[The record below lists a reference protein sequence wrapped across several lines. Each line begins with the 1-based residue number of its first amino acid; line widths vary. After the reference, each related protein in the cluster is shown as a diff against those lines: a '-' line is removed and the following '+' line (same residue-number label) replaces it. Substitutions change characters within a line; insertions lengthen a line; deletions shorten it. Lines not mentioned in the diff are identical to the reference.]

1 MHRTIKAFT
10 LAILLL
16 LAVPLAAAAQER
28 LCDAQFEDC
37 RAPIINL
44 IRSETVGI
52 DVAFWFMEDN
62 RYVTE
67 LINRKNAGVPI
78 RILVDTRAN
87 ASKRLNATILANLAQ
102 GGIPMREKFQAD
114 ILHFKM
120 MLFHGQ
126 NVVEFSKANYTDA
139 EYVPIS
145 ATNFNDESVFFTNDD
160 TLTNSFRRRF
170 DDLWTDTTNYRNYA
184 NITNPVVR
192 NYPLFPIDA
201 AMNFSPLEDFSNRAV
216 SRYNHE
222 TQGIDAIVFR
232 VTDHRQGDAMIAAV
246 ARGVPVRLISEP
258 SEYRN
263 PARVFDSKQI
273 DRMYM
278 GGVQIKMRQHDGL
291 THEASV
297 VLRGLGEVIFGSSN
311 WTTASAFFQ
320 DEHNY
325 FYNPSLGKPWFFQFF
340 ADQFDTKWNSTSLFV
355 PFQPL
360 PPDPPAY
367 SAPGNGTS
375 GYSSSVTLSWEGGP
389 WSHLY
394 DIYLGT
400 SSNPPLLAG
409 NMELG
414 SPEPGNPESFTVS
427 NLQSGTTYFWKIVD
441 KTWAQLTASGP
452 VYSFTTAGTPPPG
465 SGSTPF
471 GGTPWAVPGTIQAEN
486 FDDGGQFVAYY
497 DTTAGNKGGAYRST
511 DVDIQ
516 PAVDVDG
523 AYNIGW
529 TKAGE
534 WLKYTINVS
543 QTGTYPFVVRVA
555 NVGTGGSFH
564 AEIDGVNKTGSIAVP
579 DTGDWQ
585 AWQTVTVANVSLA
598 AGPHVLRV
606 VFDAAGT
613 GGGVGNYNWF
623 AFGTPTAP
631 PPPPPSGNMPYPPGA
646 PPAAIPGVIQAE
658 NFDQGGEGVA
668 YHDTSATN
676 SGGAYR
682 PSEGVDIQPDAD
694 VDGGF
699 NVGWTKA
706 GEWLEYTVNIA
717 TADTYQLDTRVASL
731 GAGGTFHIEVDGVK
745 VTGSIGVP
753 DTGGW
758 QSWQTISTLGVQL
771 PAGQHVLRVVFET
784 VGAGGGCGNFNWF
797 SFSQAF

>member
-1 MHRTIKAFT
+1 MRRTFPFLS
-10 LAILLL
+10 LAIVCL
-16 LAVPLAAAAQER
+16 LAIPLTAQAQEH
-28 LCDAQFEDC
+28 LCDTQFEDC

-52 DVAFWFMEDN
+52 DVAFWFMEDA

-87 ASKRLNATILANLAQ
+87 ASKRLNADILASLAQ
-102 GGIPMREKFQAD
+102 GGLPMREKFQAD

-126 NVVEFSKANYTDA
+126 NVVEFSKANYTAA
-139 EYVPIS
+139 EFVPIS
-145 ATNFNDESVFFTNDD
+145 PTDYDDEAVFFTNDD
-160 TLTNSFRRRF
+160 RLTNSFRRRF

-184 NITNPVVR
+184 NMLNPPVR
-192 NYPLFPIDA
+192 HYPLFPIDP
-201 AMNFSPLEDFSNRAV
+201 AMNFPPLQDFSNRSV
-216 SRYNHE
+216 SRYDQE
-222 TQGIDAIVFR
+222 TQAIDAIVFR
-232 VTDHRQGDAMIAAV
+232 VTDHRQGDAMIRAV
-246 ARGVPVRLISEP
+246 ARGVPVRLISDP

-263 PARVFDSKQI
+263 PDRVFDAKQI

-278 GGVQIKMRQHDGL
+278 GGVRIKMRQHEGL
-291 THEASV
+291 THEATV
-297 VLRGLGEVIFGSSN
+297 VLHALGEVIFGSSN
-311 WTTASAFFQ
+311 WTTASASFQ

-325 FYNPSLGKPWFFQFF
+325 FYNPTLGKPWFFQWF
-340 ADQFDTKWNSTSLFV
+340 ANHFNAKWNNATDFV
-355 PFQPL
+355 AFHPL
-360 PPDPPAY
+360 PPDPPVY

-375 GYSSSVTLSWEGGP
+375 GIGSSVTLRWEGGP

-394 DIYLGT
+394 DIYVGT
-400 SSNPPLLAG
+400 SSNPPLVAG

-414 SPEPGNPESFTVS
+414 SPEPGNPESVTVS
-427 NLQSGTTYFWKIVD
+427 NLQPGSTYFWRVVD
-441 KTWAQLTASGP
+441 KTWAQQTASGP
-452 VYSFTTAGTPPPG
+452 VWTFTTAGTPPAG

-471 GGTPWAVPGTIQAEN
+471 TNLVVPGRIEAEY
-486 FDDGGQFVAYY
+486 FDKGGQFVAYF
-497 DTTAGNKGGAYRST
+497 DTTAGNKGGAFRT
-511 DVDIQ
+511 DVDVDIQ
-516 PAVDVDG
+516 AAADVDG

-529 TKAGE
+529 TRAGE

-543 QTGTYPFVVRVA
+543 QTGTYPLVVRVA

-579 DTGDWQ
+579 DTGGWQ
-585 AWQTVTVANVSLA
+585 AWRTITVANISLA

-606 VFDAAGT
+606 VFDAVGT

-623 AFGTPTAP
+623 SFGTSTAP
-631 PPPPPSGNMPYPPGA
+631 SSGNIPYPPGA

-668 YHDTSATN
+668 YHDTSSTN

-682 PSEGVDIQPDAD
+682 PGEGVDIQRDVD

-706 GEWLEYTVNIA
+706 GEWMEYTVNIV
-717 TADTYQLDTRVASL
+717 TAGSYQLNARVASL
-731 GAGGTFHIEVDGVK
+731 GAGGTFHIECDGVR
-745 VTGSIGVP
+745 VTGAVTVP
-753 DTGGW
+753 NSGGW
-758 QSWQTISTLGVQL
+758 QSWQTISIAGVQL
-771 PAGQHVLRVVFET
+771 PAGRHVLRVAFDA
-784 VGAGGGCGNFNWF
+784 VGVNGSVGNFNWF
-797 SFSQAF
+797 SFSH